1 MKKTYIKPETL
12 AVNFRTEGMIAAS
25 LGINKEYTGGAIDAS
40 NSFSNKKSFW
50 ETEDIEETSG
60 IW

>member
-12 AVNFRTEGMIAAS
+12 AVNLSTEGMIAAS
-25 LGINKEYTGGAIDAS
+25 VNVGGTTDEVWTNKKEYS
-40 NSFSNKKSFW
+40 SPW
-50 ETEDIEETSG
+50 ETGDAEEETSG

>member
-12 AVNFRTEGMIAAS
+12 EVTMRTEGMIAMS
-25 LGINKEYTGGAIDAS
+25 MGGTTDVVWTNKREPAQ
-40 NSFSNKKSFW
+40 SFW
-50 ETEDIEETSG
+50 ETEDVEEETSG